1 MTRRR
6 QRRIV
11 PIVLVGISLAG
22 CATAPPDQGFS
33 GVADAV
39 ENRIP
44 QRVAWS
50 RGTPADKQA
59 SAAVAALLSRPL
71 GAEDAVQVALLRN
84 RGLQASYAELGLAQA
99 DLVEAGLLQNP
110 VFDTSIRFPDA
121 AHLAT
126 DLETGLTQSFLN
138 LLLLPAKKEIAAG
151 QAEATKLRVAA
162 EVLDLVAEVKTA
174 YFRLE
179 ADQAIG
185 ALLHDRVSAADA
197 AASLAKR
204 LHDAGNISDLDMSR
218 QQADAELTR
227 TEYADALAGAAADRE
242 ELNRL
247 MGLFG
252 ADTGWMVPDHLPD
265 IPPEALPYAKLET
278 MAISGNL
285 RIAALRR
292 QAETSAKA
300 LGLATDFGWLTDVQ
314 IGVSSEKNPEG
325 YRVTGPII
333 QLPLPLFNRGQASRA
348 RAATVLQQNEDQMA
362 QLAIDIRAQV
372 RTLRD
377 RLIRTRDL
385 IDRYSA
391 VVVPLQRRML
401 ALGLQ
406 QYNFML
412 LGPFDLLRTKQDEIA
427 ASRRLIDATRD
438 YWIARAE
445 LDRALSGQAAT
456 PRPNAAAPRPA
467 VRLASPP
474 LVTHGEP
481 V

>member
-1 MTRRR
+1 M
-6 QRRIV
+6 
-11 PIVLVGISLAG
+11 
-22 CATAPPDQGFS
+22 PPDQGFS
-33 GVADAV
+33 GVVATV
-39 ENRIP
+39 RGRIP

-50 RGTPADKQA
+50 RGTPADTRA
-59 SAAVAALLSRPL
+59 SAAVAALLCRPL
-71 GAEDAVQVALLRN
+71 GAGDAVQIALLRN
-84 RGLQASYAELGLAQA
+84 RGLQAGYAELGLAQA
-99 DLVEAGLLQNP
+99 DLVDAGLLQNP
-110 VFDTSIRFPDA
+110 VFDTSIRFPGA

-126 DLETGLTQSFLN
+126 DLATGLTQSVLT
-138 LLLLPAKKEIAAG
+138 LLLLPARKEIAAG

-179 ADQAIG
+179 ADQAVG
-185 ALLHDRVSAADA
+185 ALLHERVSAADA

-204 LHDAGNISDLDMSR
+204 MHDAGNISDLDLSR

-242 ELNRL
+242 DLNRL

-252 ADTGWMVPDHLPD
+252 ADTAWTIPDHLPD
-265 IPPEALPYAKLET
+265 LPPDALPYNRLET
-278 MAISGNL
+278 MAVSGNL

-300 LGLATDFGWLTDVQ
+300 LGLVRDFGWLTDVQ

-325 YRVTGPII
+325 YRVTGPTI
-333 QLPLPLFNRGQASRA
+333 QIPIPLFNRGQASRA
-348 RAATVLQQNEDQMA
+348 RAATALQQNEDQMA
-362 QLAIDIRAQV
+362 QLAIDTRAQV
-372 RTLRD
+372 RSLRD
-377 RLIRTRDL
+377 RLVRTRDL
-385 IDRYSA
+385 IDRYRT

-412 LGPFDLLRTKQDEIA
+412 LGPFDLLRAKQDEIA
-427 ASRRLIDATRD
+427 ASRRLIEATRD

-445 LDRALSGQAAT
+445 LDRALSGQAV
-456 PRPNAAAPRPA
+456 PQSQNAAS
-467 VRLASPP
+467 LS
-474 LVTHGEP
+474 
-481 V
+481 